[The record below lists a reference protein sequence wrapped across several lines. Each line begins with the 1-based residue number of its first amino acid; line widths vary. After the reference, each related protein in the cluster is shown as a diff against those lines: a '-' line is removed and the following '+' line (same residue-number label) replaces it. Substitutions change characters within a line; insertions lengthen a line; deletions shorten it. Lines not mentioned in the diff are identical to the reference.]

1 MQYLTECP
9 ERRRLNDEIHARSYE
24 ELNPPEQVSYIALL
38 VDSDERAREL
48 AHLQAFCAHYQVPAP
63 DNLSSKEYYVD
74 CGVIRLKME
83 LHAEFTHYKFLRQ
96 SSFTD
101 PFADPV
107 IAALPPDWLAGLP
120 GKLLIG
126 MHVAVVDA
134 NQAPFDLSQAAL
146 PQLFGGNR
154 LIGGRMA
161 GGTGAAYSDFMI
173 HADGFSRLLIVN
185 DGFAP
190 GQSGRCMQ
198 RLLEIET
205 YRMMALLGL
214 PVARSILPQL
224 PDADRELVKL
234 TAALAQGSEQSD
246 ERLLDELTQL
256 AAKMENTVS
265 ATYARFN
272 ATRNYAAL
280 VNIRLEQLRESKI
293 EGVPTITEFLTR
305 RLNPAMGT
313 CQAVDQ
319 WLHQLTQRIANVNQL
334 LLARIDVRRKQQNQ
348 SLLETM
354 NRRASLQL
362 RLQQA
367 LEGLS
372 VAAITYAAAS
382 LLILMLNG
390 LKSIGLPVN
399 AELLT
404 TLAIPA
410 IGYFVFKGVAAL
422 HEKVIQEEE
431 ADNTEAAGAG
441 AASNPPLSLF
451 DTLLNICRKSL
462 AKVFKCGN

>member
-1 MQYLTECP
+1 MRYLTECP
-9 ERRRLNDEIHARSYE
+9 ERRGLNDEIHARPYL

-38 VDSDERAREL
+38 VDKEARAREL
-48 AHLQAFCAHYQVPAP
+48 AHLRSLCAHYQAPAP
-63 DNLSSKEYYVD
+63 DSLDSKEFYVD
-74 CGVIRLKME
+74 CGAFRLKME

-96 SSFTD
+96 TAFSA

-107 IAALPPDWLAGLP
+107 IATLPADWLEGLP

-126 MHVAVVDA
+126 VHVAIVDA
-134 NQAPFDLSQAAL
+134 GQAGMDLALEAL
-146 PQLFGGNR
+146 PQYFDGNR
-154 LIGGRMA
+154 LVGGKIA
-161 GGTGAAYSDFMI
+161 GGNGAAYSDFMI
-173 HADGFSRLLIVN
+173 HDDGFSRLLIVN

-190 GQSGRCMQ
+190 GQGGRCMQ

-214 PVARSILPQL
+214 PVARAILPQL
-224 PDADRELVKL
+224 PEADRQLVTL
-234 TAALAQGSEQSD
+234 TAALADGQAQSD
-246 ERLLDELTQL
+246 EALLAELTRL

-272 ATRNYAAL
+272 ATRSYAAL
-280 VNIRLEQLRESKI
+280 VESRLEQLRESKI
-293 EGVPTITEFLTR
+293 EGIPTFNEVLTR
-305 RLNPAMGT
+305 RIDPAMAT

-348 SLLETM
+348 DILESM

-372 VAAITYAAAS
+372 VAAITYAAVS
-382 LLILMLNG
+382 LLGLVLNG
-390 LKSIGLPVN
+390 AKSIGIHIN
-399 AELLT
+399 AELAM
-404 TLAIPA
+404 TLAIPVV
-410 IGYFVFKGVAAL
+410 GYFVYLGVSGL
-422 HEKVIQEEE
+422 HESIQRE
-431 ADNTEAAGAG
+431 DQGRG
-441 AASNPPLSLF
+441 P
-451 DTLLNICRKSL
+451 
-462 AKVFKCGN
+462 